1 MTGPLAPGP
10 AATGPGGSTG
20 VGLAAVP
27 EGGRVDFERLR
38 DDRRRRLLEAM
49 RGASLDALVL
59 GRPANIAFASGAR
72 QLWTSGAR
80 PFGPGCVVIAATG
93 RVHLL
98 SVWDEGVP
106 PEIGHEDLYGL
117 SWNPANLLRD
127 LRGVEGLP
135 AVGRV
140 GTDGLSPGFAAFLG
154 ALAPDASV
162 VDAGDVLRQARQVK
176 SADEIACLSTAA
188 AIAEAALSEMVAAI
202 TPGVT
207 ERDLL
212 ATYAETV
219 ARLGAPT
226 PPTEAVAIVTPRRGP
241 VAPRHLASWFPA
253 AAGDL
258 VVLNPGAMFAGY
270 EAGLG
275 RTWAV
280 PGGRPGRGAG
290 ELAGRARRQLDA
302 VVAACAPGATGAAIV
317 AAWRAA
323 GGTSSPLPLVHG
335 LGLGAEGPVVAE
347 GVGAGDEL
355 PAGAVVAVQVW
366 VGEEGTGGVLER
378 ETVLVA
384 EGGGR
389 PLTAFGRDPSL
400 SGDQPAR

>member
-1 MTGPLAPGP
+1 MTGPVLTGRGP
-10 AATGPGGSTG
+10 TG
-20 VGLAAVP
+20 VGVAAVP
-27 EGGRVDFERLR
+27 EGGRIDFDRLR

-49 RGASLDALVL
+49 RAASLDALVL

-176 SADEIACLSTAA
+176 SADEIACLCTAA

-202 TPGVT
+202 GPGVT

-226 PPTEAVAIVTPRRGP
+226 PPTEAVAMVTPRQGP
-241 VAPRHLASWFPA
+241 VTPRHLASSIPA

-280 PGGRPGRGAG
+280 PGGRPGPGAG

-302 VVAACAPGATGAAIV
+302 LVAACTPGATGTEIV
-317 AAWRAA
+317 SAWRDA
-323 GGTSSPLPLVHG
+323 GGTSSPLPLLHG
-335 LGLGAEGPVVAE
+335 LGLGAEGPVVSA
-347 GVGAGDEL
+347 GGGAGDQL
-355 PAGAVVAVQVW
+355 PGGAVVAVQVW
-366 VGEEGTGGVLER
+366 LAEEGTGGVLER

-384 EGGGR
+384 DGGGTV
-389 PLTAFGRDPSL
+389 LTAFGRDPAL